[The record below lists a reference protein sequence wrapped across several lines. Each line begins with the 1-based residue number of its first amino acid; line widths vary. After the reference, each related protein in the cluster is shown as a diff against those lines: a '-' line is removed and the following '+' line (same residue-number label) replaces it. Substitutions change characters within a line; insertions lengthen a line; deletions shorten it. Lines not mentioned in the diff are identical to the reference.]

1 MLRSCALAPL
11 LGSSLLLLLGLHTLH
26 DPIHNISCHEND
38 GYRGIMKN
46 LKQDIKITNEET
58 LDAYE
63 LTAYKAKSVT
73 DNDPS
78 VKKRFDL
85 FIQSHN

>member
-1 MLRSCALAPL
+1 MKMMDTEALWR
-11 LGSSLLLLLGLHTLH
+11 T
-26 DPIHNISCHEND
+26 C
-38 GYRGIMKN
+38 
-46 LKQDIKITNEET
+46 KQDIKIINEET

-78 VKKRFDL
+78 VKKIKIWPL
-85 FIQSHN
+85 HPIT